1 MWVDEKMGGGYKILV
16 IQLSQGKH
24 VGGNVPTSRRKII
37 TILIADDHPA
47 WIEGV
52 RAIIHQAPD
61 MHVVGEVGDGD
72 QIKQK
77 VSELQPDVL
86 LLDLIMP
93 NHRPAEFEKWV
104 RENYPEIVTLV
115 LTAHNRDAYL
125 ASMMEAGAAGYLDK
139 KMGANDLLAAIRRAA
154 HGEILFD
161 KEQTERVKRWRKE
174 VITKWESLSEREQ
187 EVLQLLTEGKDN
199 KEIAMSLGI
208 SINTV
213 EKHLKN
219 IYEKLE
225 VSSRTEAAHWWMEKS
240 TDFRN

>member
-1 MWVDEKMGGGYKILV
+1 M
-16 IQLSQGKH
+16 
-24 VGGNVPTSRRKII
+24 PTQRQRII

-52 RAIIHQAPD
+52 RAIIHQVPD

-77 VSELQPDVL
+77 VSELQPDIL

-93 NHRPAEFEKWV
+93 NHRPADFEKWV
-104 RENYPEIVTLV
+104 RENYPEVVTLV

-125 ASMMEAGAAGYLDK
+125 AGMMEAGAAGYLDK
-139 KMGANDLLAAIRRAA
+139 KMRANDLLAAIRRAA
-154 HGEILFD
+154 CGGFLFD
-161 KEQTERVKRWRKE
+161 EEQIEKARRWRKA
-174 VITKWESLSEREQ
+174 VTAKWESLSDRER
-187 EVLQLLTEGKDN
+187 EVLQLLTEGQDN
-199 KEIAMSLGI
+199 NAITASLGI

-219 IYEKLE
+219 LYKKLD
-225 VSSRTEAAHWWMEKS
+225 VTSRTEAVHWWVEKG
-240 TDFRN
+240 TDFRT

>member
-1 MWVDEKMGGGYKILV
+1 
-16 IQLSQGKH
+16 
-24 VGGNVPTSRRKII
+24 
-37 TILIADDHPA
+37 
-47 WIEGV
+47 
-52 RAIIHQAPD
+52 
-61 MHVVGEVGDGD
+61 
-72 QIKQK
+72 
-77 VSELQPDVL
+77 
-86 LLDLIMP
+86 MP

-125 ASMMEAGAAGYLDK
+125 AGMMEAGAAGYLDK